1 MGKCITVSKPEM
13 HCQNCEKPMVWP
25 IYDVL
30 GKKVCEPCYV
40 LLLNKSWIYSK
51 LKKGKQKHLNEEV
64 KNLLR

>member
-1 MGKCITVSKPEM
+1 
-13 HCQNCEKPMVWP
+13 MVWP

-40 LLLNKSWIYSK
+40 LLMNKSWIYSR